1 MIEYVV
7 EHACEL
13 RDFSAW
19 SGGADILNELVNHDE
34 AYEVAKEFIEEV
46 ISVTDSREVT
56 DTFINDILCFGIPDI
71 LEDAGFDLSTF
82 EREEGAI

>member
-7 EHACEL
+7 EKACEL

-19 SGGADILNELVNHDE
+19 SGGDDILNELVNHE
-34 AYEVAKEFIEEV
+34 GAYEFAKDFIEEV
-46 ISVTDSREVT
+46 ISVSDPKEVT
-56 DTFINDILCFGIPDI
+56 DTFINDILWFDIPDI

-82 EREEGAI
+82 ERRE